1 MRNAF
6 PPHIIKDQQA
16 APMSSLTRSES
27 ETFTTKKT
35 EARSTAPPR
44 NRLLIWPLSE
54 HAIKI
59 ITVGLVVF
67 DGALAAFL
75 FILAYWLRHPEE
87 PIFIFSRI
95 DLGFLSLSLPY
106 AFHQG
111 FDPYLSVLYFTPL
124 IQIAA
129 FGYRG
134 LYRVRG
140 EFSFSED
147 FINVFKAISI
157 GALLVAVIAFFYR
170 GGFTYSA
177 FSYSRLVF
185 IFYYMLGLVAFTGQR
200 AALRSLQTFYR
211 RRHINVIPIL
221 IVGSNGVAEMCV
233 NEIADDPKLGRRVIG
248 FVTADGEP
256 PKSEA
261 LKAWPTLGCYDEMH
275 RFIRQRGVRE
285 VLITD
290 PEIRPQLLFDT
301 MVKCGRGSRV
311 AFRVVPNLFNCIPR
325 KTYVEQL
332 GAVPMV
338 RLFEEPLSASARI
351 FKRGVDLIVSSL
363 ILLFTAPLW
372 LIIAIAIK
380 LESRGPALYR
390 QERVGMDG
398 HIFQIYKFRSML
410 DDVKIDDAHRDYMAR
425 SIKGQSDANL
435 GAGKNPNYK
444 FVNGDRLTRVGAFLR
459 RLSLDELPQFF
470 NVFKGEMSLV
480 GPRPPITYEVECYE
494 TWHRKRLDVKP
505 GLTGLWQVSGRY
517 RLSFQQMVQLDIY
530 YIENW
535 SPWLDLKIIL
545 KTIPALFMKERA

>member
-1 MRNAF
+1 
-6 PPHIIKDQQA
+6 
-16 APMSSLTRSES
+16 MSSLTQSDS
-27 ETFTTKKT
+27 ETFTAKQSD
-35 EARSTAPPR
+35 ARLATLPR
-44 NRLLIWPLSE
+44 HRILMWPLSE

-59 ITVGLVVF
+59 ITAGLVIF
-67 DGALAAFL
+67 DGALSALL
-75 FILAYWLRHPEE
+75 FILAYWLRHPEKT
-87 PIFIFSRI
+87 IFIAAQL
-95 DLGFLSLSLPY
+95 DLGFLSLAPPH
-106 AFHQG
+106 AFHPS
-111 FDPYLSVLYFTPL
+111 FDPYLSVIYFVPL
-124 IQIAA
+124 IHVAT
-129 FGYRG
+129 FWYRG
-134 LYRVRG
+134 LYRIRG

-147 FINVFKAISI
+147 FINVFKAVSI
-157 GALLVAVIAFFYR
+157 GAMLVTVIAFFYR
-170 GGFTYSA
+170 GGFAYSA

-185 IFYYMLGLVAFTGQR
+185 ILYYLLGLIVFTGHR

-221 IVGSNGVAEMCV
+221 IVGSNGGAEMCV
-233 NEIADDPKLGRRVIG
+233 NEIADNPRLGRSVTG
-248 FVTADGEP
+248 FVTADGKP
-256 PKSEA
+256 PKSKA
-261 LKAWPTLGCYDEMH
+261 LGAWPTLGRYDEMH
-275 RFIRQRGVRE
+275 RFIRQHDIRE

-311 AFRVVPNLFNCIPR
+311 TFRVVPNLLNCIPR

-332 GAVPMV
+332 GAAPTV
-338 RLFEEPLSASARI
+338 RLFEEPLSGSARI

-372 LIIAIAIK
+372 LVIAIAVK
-380 LESRGPALYR
+380 LESRGPVLYR

-410 DDVKIDDAHRDYMAR
+410 NDVEIDDAHRDYMAR
-425 SIKGQSDANL
+425 VIKGQGDTNL
-435 GAGKNPNYK
+435 GGGKEPNYK
-444 FVNGDRLTRVGAFLR
+444 FVNGSRLTRVGALLR
-459 RLSLDELPQFF
+459 RLSLDELPQIF

-480 GPRPPITYEVECYE
+480 GPRPPIPYEVECYE

-505 GLTGLWQVSGRY
+505 GMTGLWQVSGRY

>member
-1 MRNAF
+1 MA
-6 PPHIIKDQQA
+6 
-16 APMSSLTRSES
+16 SLMQSDSNTL
-27 ETFTTKKT
+27 TA
-35 EARSTAPPR
+35 EARVTSPPR
-44 NRLLIWPLSE
+44 NRVLIWPLGE
-54 HAIKI
+54 YLIKA
-59 ITVGLVVF
+59 VSAGLMVF
-67 DGALAAFL
+67 DGAIAALL
-75 FILAYWLRHPEE
+75 FVLAYWFRHPEKS
-87 PIFIFSRI
+87 IFIITRV
-95 DLGFLSLSLPY
+95 DLGAFWVSLPT
-106 AFHQG
+106 AIHPS
-111 FDPYLSVLYFTPL
+111 FDPYLSVLYFAPL
-124 IQIAA
+124 IQAGS

-147 FINVFKAISI
+147 FINIFKAISI
-157 GALLVAVIAFFYR
+157 GGLLVTVIAFFFR
-170 GGFTYSA
+170 GGYAYST

-185 IFYYMLGLVAFTGQR
+185 IIYYLLGLVVFISER
-200 AALRSLQTFYR
+200 AILRSLQTFYR
-211 RRHINVIPIL
+211 RRHLNVIPIL

-233 NEIADDPKLGRRVIG
+233 NEIAHAPKLGRSVVG
-248 FVTADGEP
+248 FVTADGQP

-261 LKAWPTLGCYDEMH
+261 LKAWPTLGSYDEMH

-311 AFRVVPNLFNCIPR
+311 AFRVVPNLLNCIPR

-338 RLFEEPLSASARI
+338 RLFEEPLSASARL
-351 FKRGVDLIVSSL
+351 FKRSVDLAVSSL
-363 ILLFTAPLW
+363 LLLFTAPLW
-372 LIIAIAIK
+372 LVIAIAIK

-410 DDVKIDDAHRDYMAR
+410 DDRKIDDAHRAYMAR
-425 SIKGQSDANL
+425 VIKGN
-435 GAGKNPNYK
+435 GAAKPGAEKEPSYK
-444 FVNGDRLTRVGAFLR
+444 FVNGDRLTRVGAILR
-459 RLSLDELPQFF
+459 SLSLDELPQVF

-480 GPRPPITYEVECYE
+480 GPRPPIPYEVECYE

-505 GLTGLWQVSGRY
+505 GLTGLSQVSGRY
-517 RLSFQQMVQLDIY
+517 RLSFQQMAQLDIY

-545 KTIPALFMKERA
+545 KTIPALFMRERI

>member
-1 MRNAF
+1 MASLMRSDSNTLTTEKPESRITT
-6 PPHIIKDQQA
+6 PPHN
-16 APMSSLTRSES
+16 RS
-27 ETFTTKKT
+27 
-35 EARSTAPPR
+35 
-44 NRLLIWPLSE
+44 LIWPLSE
-54 HAIKI
+54 HLIKVI
-59 ITVGLVVF
+59 SVGLMVF
-67 DGALAAFL
+67 DGALAASL

-87 PIFIFSRI
+87 PIFIISRI

-106 AFHQG
+106 AFHPS

-124 IQIAA
+124 IQVGA

-140 EFSFSED
+140 EFSFSDD
-147 FINVFKAISI
+147 FINIFKAISI
-157 GALLVAVIAFFYR
+157 GALLVTVIAFFYR
-170 GGFTYSA
+170 GGFAYSE

-185 IFYYMLGLVAFTGQR
+185 IIYYLLGLIVFTCQR
-200 AALRSLQTFYR
+200 AALRSLQTSYR
-211 RRHINVIPIL
+211 RRHLNVIPIL
-221 IVGSNGVAEMCV
+221 IVGSSGVAEMCV
-233 NEIADDPKLGRRVIG
+233 NEIADDPKLGRSVVG

-261 LKAWPTLGCYDEMH
+261 LRAWPTLGRYDEMH

-290 PEIRPQLLFDT
+290 PEIHPQLLFDT

-311 AFRVVPNLFNCIPR
+311 AFRVVPNLLNCIPR

-338 RLFEEPLSASARI
+338 RLFEEPLSASARL
-351 FKRGVDLIVSSL
+351 FKRSVDLTVSAL

-372 LIIAIAIK
+372 LLIAIAIK

-398 HIFQIYKFRSML
+398 HIFQIYKFRSMR

-425 SIKGQSDANL
+425 VIKGKGV
-435 GAGKNPNYK
+435 GAEKEPSYK

-459 RLSLDELPQFF
+459 RLSLDELPQIF
-470 NVFKGEMSLV
+470 NVFRGEMSLV
-480 GPRPPITYEVECYE
+480 GPRPPIPYEVECYK

-517 RLSFQQMVQLDIY
+517 HLSFDQMVKLDIY

-535 SPWLDLKIIL
+535 SLWLDLKIIL
-545 KTIPALFMKERA
+545 KTLPALFMQEEVK